1 MAGYRSSFAPDRCAK
16 RAAARIPA
24 ASSGEGPPAVV
35 AATIG
40 GGDGFDLHRCR
51 GVEHEVHDLPAYS
64 FPKYGGSLAHQ
75 FNNSFLAVGLKPGT
89 VRDPKATVANVSC
102 REFQFQCS
110 TAWRKCSTRKVL
122 FLD

>member
-35 AATIG
+35 AAVIG

-64 FPKYGGSLAHQ
+64 FPKYGGSLAHE
-75 FNNSFLAVGLKPGT
+75 FNNSFLSGSVEAGDCPRTLNGLLGPAALHLLNSGWQS
-89 VRDPKATVANVSC
+89 VRK
-102 REFQFQCS
+102 
-110 TAWRKCSTRKVL
+110 RKS
-122 FLD
+122 